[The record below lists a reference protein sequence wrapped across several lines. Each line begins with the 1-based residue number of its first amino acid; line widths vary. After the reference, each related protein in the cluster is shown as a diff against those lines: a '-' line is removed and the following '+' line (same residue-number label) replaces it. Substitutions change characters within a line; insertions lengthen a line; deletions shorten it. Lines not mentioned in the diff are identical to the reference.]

1 VVHNLTHLEELQTQQ
16 DLEFLLPEEDK
27 ELRNGVHLL
36 DLLEVLEAEAD
47 KNQVQLVTVLEVV
60 TLVDIVHPKEMEELM
75 EPKLLLY
82 LGEEQAEAAEEL
94 HNQVSMVLMVMRLV
108 MVVMVMEHKLV
119 QLMEHR
125 GQVVH

>member
-82 LGEEQAEAAEEL
+82 LGEDQAEAVEEL

-108 MVVMVMEHKLV
+108 RVVTVMEHKLV

-125 GQVVH
+125 VQVVH

>member
-1 VVHNLTHLEELQTQQ
+1 MVHNLTHLEELQTQQ

-82 LGEEQAEAAEEL
+82 LGEDQAEAVEEL

-108 MVVMVMEHKLV
+108 RVVTVMEHKLV

-125 GQVVH
+125 VQVVH